1 MPTALLGAARKLLAG
16 EPAAW
21 DKRRAISTAYYALF
35 HFLSLKCADG
45 FVGSAND
52 GFSRARR
59 QAYRSLDHGA
69 VKAASVEAND
79 PARGFPEGIV
89 RFASAF
95 RQLQELRHA
104 ADYEEEFS
112 LDADLTLRIIEEAE
126 GAMLAFDSESAAHQ
140 RAFLV
145 LAALRKRSR

>member
-1 MPTALLGAARKLLAG
+1 MPTALLSTARKLLEG
-16 EPAAW
+16 EPDAW

-35 HFLSLKCADG
+35 HFLSLKCADS
-45 FVGSAND
+45 FVGPGD
-52 GFSRARR
+52 HGFGRARR

-79 PARGFPEGIV
+79 PAREFPAGIV

-95 RQLQELRHA
+95 RQMQELRHA
-104 ADYEEEFS
+104 AEYEEEFS
-112 LDADLTLRIIEEAE
+112 LDAELTQRVIDEAE
-126 GAMLAFDSESAAHQ
+126 GAILAFDAESVGHQ
-140 RAFLV
+140 RAFVV